1 CGTPTPIADILIIN
15 GTRAKRGEL
24 PWHAG
29 IYDKTFTPYKQICG
43 GSLISTKLVTG
54 WGLTAADGPASSLL
68 LTTDLPYLDATKNG
82 TREYTPP
89 DRARR
94 VAPDGCPYLAPGRT
108 SEPTGIKSWDKCLE
122 YQMRVIYPCEES
134 KTLMGDK
141 VRRDYCRHNA
151 GELIVEGTDA
161 KLDEIHLS
169 QSIVPACLDVFGGD
183 RDRAVVTGWGSP
195 SFKAASNGEFKNT
208 LQKVTL
214 TKFTDTE
221 CRAGPIES
229 IFNNT
234 VHVCYGDYNSSAG
247 PCWGDNG
254 GPLTIINHRLHC
266 MYTMVGITSYG
277 VGCGNPGQPTYYT
290 KISHYVPWI
299 ESIVWP

>member
-247 PCWGDNG
+247 PCW
-254 GPLTIINHRLHC
+254 
-266 MYTMVGITSYG
+266 V
-277 VGCGNPGQPTYYT
+277 
-290 KISHYVPWI
+290 
-299 ESIVWP
+299 